1 MPYIS
6 PEMREE
12 IYPALRVLMNR
23 VEAVCREHHVESDGA
38 LNYVMTSLLL
48 GFFSEGKYSTYER
61 GMGLISC
68 VGHEFYR
75 RRVAPYE
82 DQKSQENGDVFF

>member
-23 VEAVCREHHVESDGA
+23 VEAVCKDHQVEPDGT

-48 GFFSEGKYSTYER
+48 GFFNEEKYSTYER

-82 DQKSQENGDVFF
+82 DQKSKDNGDVFF